1 MDRTVETGGKIYK
14 SRSYPAYAGEAYREY
29 ADISRLEYTTVT
41 RSRTAEGT
49 RQGHAERTMRSP
61 SPDQRTR
68 RSASPSEGTRRSAKP
83 ARGSWKKRLFAFL
96 IFQFIFALVTMPLL
110 IFYGPFEEVKGTIV
124 GTSWNT
130 LKHQYIVKF
139 FLSDE
144 AIARILRDSYADDP
158 TAKGESIE
166 KIELSGEHDSAIEV
180 YNIEGGDFKGK
191 LMVVHDPTRIIVGY
205 SSLFPESGETTSQI
219 AKNSGGVAG
228 INAGG
233 FLDSGWTGTG
243 GIPMG
248 FIIHD
253 GKVIYDQYEGKDV
266 KQETVAF
273 TNEGMLIVGRHT
285 IKRLM
290 EYGVKEG
297 VSFGPPLIVNGKPTI
312 RKGDGG
318 WGIAPRTAIG
328 QRKTGEVLL
337 LVIDGRTIESFGATL
352 REVQDIL
359 FEYGAV
365 NAANLDGGSS
375 TTMYYNGK
383 VINRPS
389 DKLGERLVPSA
400 FVVLPEGKQAGNG

>member
-1 MDRTVETGGKIYK
+1 MAETPERAKEDTL
-14 SRSYPAYAGEAYREY
+14 AALAG
-29 ADISRLEYTTVT
+29 VT
-41 RSRTAEGT
+41 QAI
-49 RQGHAERTMRSP
+49 HAAIT
-61 SPDQRTR
+61 QANTR
-68 RSASPSEGTRRSAKP
+68 RYRRNISGVRGQKARQYKKSAGSRR
-83 ARGSWKKRLFAFL
+83 RRIFAFL
-96 IFQFIFALVTMPLL
+96 IFQFVFALITMPLL
-110 IFYGPFEEVKGTIV
+110 IFYGPFEEVRGTLV
-124 GTSWNT
+124 GASWNT
-130 LKHQYIVKF
+130 LNHRYIARF

-144 AIARILRDSYADDP
+144 AITRIIRSSFADDP
-158 TAKGESIE
+158 TARGETLQ
-166 KIELSGEHDSAIEV
+166 KLDLSGGHDSTIEV
-180 YNIEGGDFKGK
+180 YNIEGRDFEGK
-191 LMVVHDPTRIIVGY
+191 LMVVHDPTRIAVGY
-205 SSLFPESGETTSQI
+205 SSMFPDSGETTSQI
-219 AKNSGGVAG
+219 AKNNGGVAA

-253 GKVIYDQYEGKDV
+253 GEVIFDQYDNRDV

-273 TNEGMLIVGRHT
+273 TEEGMLIVGRHT
-285 IKRLM
+285 INQLM

-312 RKGDGG
+312 KKGDGG

-337 LVIDGRTIESFGATL
+337 LVIDGRTLDSFGATL
-352 REVQDIL
+352 REIQDIL
-359 FEYGAV
+359 LEYGAF

-400 FVVLPEGKQAGNG
+400 FVVMPEKTGPATAESEGGG

>member
-1 MDRTVETGGKIYK
+1 MGRNAGKGK
-14 SRSYPAYAGEAYREY
+14 RGYAG
-29 ADISRLEYTTVT
+29 
-41 RSRTAEGT
+41 
-49 RQGHAERTMRSP
+49 
-61 SPDQRTR
+61 
-68 RSASPSEGTRRSAKP
+68 GTRRGHAGNTRRNNPGKIRGGTGGTYQGSAGKR
-83 ARGSWKKRLFAFL
+83 RGSTKKSAGSRRRRIFAFL
-96 IFQFIFALVTMPLL
+96 IFQFVFALITMPLL
-110 IFYGPFEEVKGTIV
+110 IFYGPFEEVRGTLV
-124 GTSWNT
+124 GASWNT
-130 LKHQYIVKF
+130 LNHRYIARF

-144 AIARILRDSYADDP
+144 AITRIIRSSFADDP
-158 TAKGESIE
+158 TARGETLQ
-166 KIELSGEHDSAIEV
+166 KLDLSGGHDSTIEV
-180 YNIEGGDFKGK
+180 YNIEGRDFEGK
-191 LMVVHDPTRIIVGY
+191 LMVVHDPTRIAVGY
-205 SSLFPESGETTSQI
+205 SSMFPDSGETTSQI
-219 AKNSGGVAG
+219 AKNNGGVAA

-253 GKVIYDQYEGKDV
+253 GEVIFDQYDNRDV

-273 TNEGMLIVGRHT
+273 TEEGMLIVGRHT
-285 IKRLM
+285 INQLM

-312 RKGDGG
+312 KKGDGG

-337 LVIDGRTIESFGATL
+337 LVIDGRTLDSFGATL
-352 REVQDIL
+352 REIQDIL
-359 FEYGAV
+359 LEYGAF

-400 FVVLPEGKQAGNG
+400 FVVMPEKTGPATAESEGGG

>member
-1 MDRTVETGGKIYK
+1 MGRNAGKGKRGYAGGTSRGHAGNTRRNNPGKIRGGTGGTYQG
-14 SRSYPAYAGEAYREY
+14 SAGKR
-29 ADISRLEYTTVT
+29 
-41 RSRTAEGT
+41 
-49 RQGHAERTMRSP
+49 
-61 SPDQRTR
+61 
-68 RSASPSEGTRRSAKP
+68 
-83 ARGSWKKRLFAFL
+83 RGSTKKSAGSRRRRIFAFL
-96 IFQFIFALVTMPLL
+96 IFQFVFALITMPLL
-110 IFYGPFEEVKGTIV
+110 IFYGPFEEVRGTLV
-124 GTSWNT
+124 GASWNT
-130 LKHQYIVKF
+130 LNHRYIARF

-144 AIARILRDSYADDP
+144 AITRIIRSSFADDP
-158 TAKGESIE
+158 TARGETLQ
-166 KIELSGEHDSAIEV
+166 KLDLSGGHDSTIEV
-180 YNIEGGDFKGK
+180 YNIEGRDFEGK
-191 LMVVHDPTRIIVGY
+191 LMVVHDPARIAVGY
-205 SSLFPESGETTSQI
+205 SSMFPDSGETTSQI
-219 AKNSGGVAG
+219 AKNNGAVAA

-253 GKVIYDQYEGKDV
+253 GEVIFDQYDNRDV

-273 TNEGMLIVGRHT
+273 TEEGMLIVGRHT
-285 IKRLM
+285 INQLM

-312 RKGDGG
+312 KKGDGG

-337 LVIDGRTIESFGATL
+337 LVIDGRTLDSFGATL
-352 REVQDIL
+352 REIQDIL
-359 FEYGAV
+359 LEYGAF

-400 FVVLPEGKQAGNG
+400 FVVMPEKTGPATAESEGGG

>member
-1 MDRTVETGGKIYK
+1 MGRNAGKGK
-14 SRSYPAYAGEAYREY
+14 RGYAG
-29 ADISRLEYTTVT
+29 
-41 RSRTAEGT
+41 
-49 RQGHAERTMRSP
+49 
-61 SPDQRTR
+61 
-68 RSASPSEGTRRSAKP
+68 GTRRGHAGNTRRNNPGKIRGGTGGTYQGSAGKR
-83 ARGSWKKRLFAFL
+83 RGSTKKSAGSRRRRIFAFL
-96 IFQFIFALVTMPLL
+96 IFQFVFALITMPLL
-110 IFYGPFEEVKGTIV
+110 IFYGPFEEVRGTLV
-124 GTSWNT
+124 GASWNT
-130 LKHQYIVKF
+130 LNHRYIARF

-144 AIARILRDSYADDP
+144 AITRIIRSSFADDP
-158 TAKGESIE
+158 TARGETLQ
-166 KIELSGEHDSAIEV
+166 KLDLSGGHDSTIEV
-180 YNIEGGDFKGK
+180 YNIEGRDFEGK
-191 LMVVHDPTRIIVGY
+191 LMVVHDPARIAVGY
-205 SSLFPESGETTSQI
+205 SSMFPDSGETTSQI
-219 AKNSGGVAG
+219 AKNNGAVAA

-253 GKVIYDQYEGKDV
+253 GEVIFDQYDNRDV

-273 TNEGMLIVGRHT
+273 TEEGMLIVGRHT
-285 IKRLM
+285 INQLM

-312 RKGDGG
+312 KKGDGG

-337 LVIDGRTIESFGATL
+337 LVIDGRTLDSFGATL
-352 REVQDIL
+352 REIQDIL
-359 FEYGAV
+359 LEYGAF

-400 FVVLPEGKQAGNG
+400 FVVMPEKTGPATAESEGGG

>member
-1 MDRTVETGGKIYK
+1 MGRNAGKGKRGYAGGTSRGHAGNTRRNNPGKIRGGTGGTYQGSAGKRRGSTKK
-14 SRSYPAYAGEAYREY
+14 SA
-29 ADISRLEYTTVT
+29 
-41 RSRTAEGT
+41 RSR
-49 RQGHAERTMRSP
+49 
-61 SPDQRTR
+61 R
-68 RSASPSEGTRRSAKP
+68 RRI
-83 ARGSWKKRLFAFL
+83 FAFL
-96 IFQFIFALVTMPLL
+96 IFQFVFALITMPLL
-110 IFYGPFEEVKGTIV
+110 IFYGPFEEVRGTLV
-124 GTSWNT
+124 GASWNT
-130 LKHQYIVKF
+130 LNHRYIARF

-144 AIARILRDSYADDP
+144 AITRIIRSSFADDP
-158 TAKGESIE
+158 TARGETLQ
-166 KIELSGEHDSAIEV
+166 KLDLSGGHDSTIEV
-180 YNIEGGDFKGK
+180 YNIEGRDFEGK
-191 LMVVHDPTRIIVGY
+191 LMVVHDPARIAVGY
-205 SSLFPESGETTSQI
+205 SSMFPDSGETTSQI
-219 AKNSGGVAG
+219 AKNNGAVAA

-253 GKVIYDQYEGKDV
+253 GEVIFDQYDNRDV

-273 TNEGMLIVGRHT
+273 TEEGMLIVGRHT
-285 IKRLM
+285 INQLM

-312 RKGDGG
+312 KKGDGG

-337 LVIDGRTIESFGATL
+337 LVIDGRTLDSFGATL
-352 REVQDIL
+352 REIQDIL
-359 FEYGAV
+359 LEYGAF

-400 FVVLPEGKQAGNG
+400 FVVMPEKTGPATAESEGGG

>member
-1 MDRTVETGGKIYK
+1 MGRNAGKGK
-14 SRSYPAYAGEAYREY
+14 RGYAG
-29 ADISRLEYTTVT
+29 
-41 RSRTAEGT
+41 
-49 RQGHAERTMRSP
+49 
-61 SPDQRTR
+61 
-68 RSASPSEGTRRSAKP
+68 GTRRGHAGNTRRNNPGKIRGGTGGTYQGSAGKR
-83 ARGSWKKRLFAFL
+83 RGSTKKSAGSRRRRIFAFL
-96 IFQFIFALVTMPLL
+96 IFQFVFALITMPLL
-110 IFYGPFEEVKGTIV
+110 IFYGPFEEVRGTLV
-124 GTSWNT
+124 GASWNT
-130 LKHQYIVKF
+130 LNHRYIARF

-144 AIARILRDSYADDP
+144 AITRIIRSSFADDP
-158 TAKGESIE
+158 TARGETLQ
-166 KIELSGEHDSAIEV
+166 KLDLSGGHDSTIEV
-180 YNIEGGDFKGK
+180 YNIEGRDFEGK
-191 LMVVHDPTRIIVGY
+191 LMVVHDPTRIAVGY
-205 SSLFPESGETTSQI
+205 SSMFPDSGETTSQI
-219 AKNSGGVAG
+219 AKNNGGVAS

-233 FLDSGWTGTG
+233 ILDSGLTGIG

-253 GKVIYDQYEGKDV
+253 GEVIFDQYDNRDV

-273 TNEGMLIVGRHT
+273 TEEGRLIVGRHT
-285 IKRLM
+285 INQLM

-312 RKGDGG
+312 KKGDGG

-337 LVIDGRTIESFGATL
+337 LVIDGRTLDSFGATL
-352 REVQDIL
+352 REIQDIL
-359 FEYGAV
+359 LEYGAF

-400 FVVLPEGKQAGNG
+400 FVVMPEKTGPATAESEGGG